1 MKLLITKLHVLIFFC
16 TIFLRRD
23 KDSSISVEDLLYDIF
38 KHNDAD
44 HLVVGDF
51 LSVRTPPQIFFF
63 FLADI
68 LYSVRALYRS

>member
-1 MKLLITKLHVLIFFC
+1 MYCFV
-16 TIFLRRD
+16 LRRE

-51 LSVRTPPQIFFF
+51 LAVRKPPPQICLS
-63 FLADI
+63 FLQMCCAVCAHYID
-68 LYSVRALYRS
+68 RACAL